1 MVEVSSGTKVVLEDF
16 NYALPKE
23 AISQHLTK
31 PRDQCKLL
39 VVRKEFEHK
48 KFCDLTEYVRKGDV
62 IVINN
67 TKVSHVKLVGRKT
80 TGAFIEVL
88 LSRKLSEI
96 TWECRVKGSNLRI
109 GTELIFSACK
119 ARIVERNGDL
129 FILEF
134 DVPPTKGTLPT
145 PPYIQAPIPES
156 DYQTMFAQPEGSLAA
171 PTAGLHFTPELVC
184 RLEKKGVRFA
194 QVTLHI
200 GAGTFMPVKDP
211 DKTHTEPEWY
221 EILPESATL
230 INNATRVFAVGT
242 TSVKALETAWQQHK
256 IVPGSGWSDIFI
268 KPCYVFKAPV
278 HAMIT
283 NFHLPKSSLLMLT
296 CAFGG
301 RQRVLSAYAKALQSG
316 YHVGSLGDAMLLTRE
331 E

>member
-1 MVEVSSGTKVVLEDF
+1 MVEVSSEMKVVLEDF
-16 NYALPKE
+16 EYALPSE

-31 PRDQCKLL
+31 PRDHCKLF
-39 VVRKEFEHK
+39 VVNQEQAHK
-48 KFCDLTEYVRKGDV
+48 RFCDLAEYLRKGDV

-67 TKVSHVKLVGRKT
+67 TKVSHAKLVGKKT
-80 TGAFIEVL
+80 TGAVVEVL
-88 LSRKLSEI
+88 LTKKISEL
-96 TWECRVKGSNLRI
+96 TWQCRLKGSNLRT
-109 GTELIFSACK
+109 GAELVFPACN
-119 ARIVERNGDL
+119 ARIAARNDDI

-134 DVPPTKGTLPT
+134 DVAPAKGILPT
-145 PPYIQAPIPES
+145 PPYIQAHVPEG

-171 PTAGLHFTPELVC
+171 PTAALHFTPELVAV
-184 RLEKKGVRFA
+184 LEKKGVRFA

-200 GAGTFMPVKDP
+200 SAGTFMPVKDP
-211 DKTHTEPEWY
+211 NKTHTEPEWY